1 MIILMGIAG
10 SGKGTQGKLLADKY
24 GFHWI
29 STGEILRI
37 YITGERRQRMLAG
50 ELLNDQE
57 IIDILDKVLLSL
69 PDDLETVLDGFPR
82 TLPQAQ
88 WLLDQ
93 AQAGRF
99 KITEV
104 FYLIAS
110 PQAVMDRLIKRGR
123 PDDHDRAI
131 QERFGEYEKAT
142 LPIVDWFDKEGVPV
156 VRIDAERP
164 IGEIHQDIVKQLKV

>member
-10 SGKGTQGKLLADKY
+10 SGKGTQGKLLADEF

-50 ELLNDQE
+50 ELLSDSE
-57 IIDILDKVLLSL
+57 MIEILDRVLRSL
-69 PDDLETVLDGFPR
+69 PDDQESVLDGFPR
-82 TLPQAQ
+82 TVPQAQ

-93 AQAGRF
+93 AKAGRF

-104 FYLIAS
+104 FHLLAS
-110 PQAVMDRLIKRGR
+110 PQAVKDRLLKRGR
-123 PDDHDRAI
+123 PDDHDQAI
-131 QERFGEYEKAT
+131 QERFREYEKAT
-142 LPIVDWFDKEGVPV
+142 MPIVEWFEKEGLSV
-156 VRIDAERP
+156 VRIDAERSVE
-164 IGEIHQDIVKQLKV
+164 EIHKDIVKKLKV